1 MNQAWEVFATL
12 MYKQTWD
19 RYNETY
25 DAKCYTECIA
35 LVESL
40 IADRMES
47 LANEISSSSKYS
59 YLTVERL
66 VEYFSGKKQTP
77 LLNEGI
83 NQTIDKIKVWKDSR
97 NKAIQEIAKLS
108 EDLSETFEQK
118 YSELSQIADKG
129 RELFNELNNEI
140 R

>member
-12 MYKQTWD
+12 MYKQIWY

-40 IADRMES
+40 IADRMKS

-59 YLTVERL
+59 YLTLERL

-118 YSELSQIADKG
+118 YSELSKIADKG